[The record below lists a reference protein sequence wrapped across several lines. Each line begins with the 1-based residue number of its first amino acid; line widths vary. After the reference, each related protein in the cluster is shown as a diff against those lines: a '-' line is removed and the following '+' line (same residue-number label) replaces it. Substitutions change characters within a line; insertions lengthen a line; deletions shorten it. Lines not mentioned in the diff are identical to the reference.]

1 MMIRNRMRA
10 AGIVVLL
17 SLGAA
22 APAAATTDELSIT
35 NGNFG
40 ASFNGE
46 GGFIEALANQQFGD
60 LIALLDAAAED
71 AGADE
76 AARIRTARDDLVT
89 TFVLASQS
97 GTLLDFF
104 VAFGD
109 INDTAGRLVSAALAD
124 RDPYVAFG
132 ADIENPTETPL
143 SVSFGGFFP
152 IEPLD
157 GPLLGQTRLEIN
169 LIDANGDGV
178 ASITPV
184 PGVSPFLTD
193 FQGDDASLFSVF
205 PSDPVGEAIFGE
217 TDTPLVFDTGI
228 GPAPLFNPGLPV
240 NSLFYRLAFTL
251 SPGDRVEVGVFF
263 GAFDD
268 ESFLFPA
275 ELAIDVARILGGL
288 GDFGAG
294 APAAAA
300 VPVPASAPMF
310 AAALVGLALLRR
322 RGRARRFA

>member
-1 MMIRNRMRA
+1 MMMRNRMRA
-10 AGIVVLL
+10 AGIAALL
-17 SLGAA
+17 TLGTA

-46 GGFIEALANQQFGD
+46 GGFIQALADQQLRNVLDNILDAADGANAEDAARIEAAHDD
-60 LIALLDAAAED
+60 LIAQFNQAAAQGRTLEFFVALGD
-71 AGADE
+71 IDE
-76 AARIRTARDDLVT
+76 AAGRI
-89 TFVLASQS
+89 
-97 GTLLDFF
+97 
-104 VAFGD
+104 
-109 INDTAGRLVSAALAD
+109 VSAALAD

-132 ADIENPTETPL
+132 ADVVNTSEAPL

-169 LIDANGDGV
+169 LIDANGDGA

-205 PSDPVGEAIFGE
+205 PSNPVGEAIIGE
-217 TDTPLVFDTGI
+217 TETPLVFDTGV

-275 ELAIDVARILGGL
+275 DLAIDVARILGGL

-294 APAAAA
+294 APAAA

-310 AAALVGLALLRR
+310 AAALVGMALLRR
-322 RGRARRFA
+322 RARARRFA